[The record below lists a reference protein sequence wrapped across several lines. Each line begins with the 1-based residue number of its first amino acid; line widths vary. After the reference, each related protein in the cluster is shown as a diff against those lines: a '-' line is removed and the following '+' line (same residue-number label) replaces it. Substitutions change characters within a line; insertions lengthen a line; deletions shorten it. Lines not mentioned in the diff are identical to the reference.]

1 MMSDKTKN
9 TEKYDLETAMKRL
22 EEVVALMSR
31 ENVSLEE
38 SLSLYEEGVALVR
51 HCNSKLEMAQR
62 KINELKMTAD
72 GEIVTAPFDASG
84 IGE

>member
-1 MMSDKTKN
+1 MSESIKN
-9 TEKYDLETAMKRL
+9 IKEYDLETAMKRL

-31 ENVSLEE
+31 ENVSLED
-38 SLSLYEEGVALVR
+38 SLALYEEGVALVR
-51 HCNSKLEMAQR
+51 YCNSKLEVAQR

-72 GEIVTAPFDASG
+72 GEIVAEPFDASG

>member
-1 MMSDKTKN
+1 MSEKTKN
-9 TEKYDLETAMKRL
+9 IEKYDLETAMKRL

-38 SLSLYEEGVALVR
+38 SLALYAEGVALVR
-51 HCNSKLEMAQR
+51 HCNSKLESAQR

-72 GEIVTAPFDASG
+72 GEIVVEPFDASG